1 MKNKGKI
8 SHLHIRIGEEEK
20 ALLTQAAQLEG
31 YLELSLWVR
40 QHLLQQATQILK
52 KHGVPPV
59 TTSPQ

>member
-1 MKNKGKI
+1 MKNQGKRAI
-8 SHLHIRIGEEEK
+8 LHIRIGEEEK

-40 QHLLQQATQILK
+40 KHLLQQATQILK

-59 TTSPQ
+59 MPLPR